1 MPFKLSIGEYPM
13 ITKSNIHLDTIMK
26 TKPLLIFIC
35 IIAISLFSHGKL
47 YSQGFQIKEV
57 SDNVFIVSNPDLG
70 DQVVVQSEKGL
81 LIFDS
86 FWSEKTARIFKEEIS
101 KMLRRDDFAYVINMV
116 DRLDMFGGNVAYQE
130 AVIVGH
136 ENILTKYSKEKMVK
150 AEITELIEMWR
161 YKEEGSRNRLKEI
174 EKGSERALEEQ
185 EWMNICKSRADEL
198 EFGFALVLPQ
208 IFYNDRMT
216 VDLGDI
222 KISLQW
228 FGETGDYRGLTMAVI
243 PEKKLAILTKS
254 ILFPIYHLAPYPHPD
269 YKVLDVP
276 RWIALLEDILEGE
289 FAVTNIILSDYEG
302 VFSREVVFSH
312 LEYIRKLWD
321 SVKTAEDEGK
331 NLHEI
336 QDQLSLEKDFSFV
349 KEMLAY
355 KNTSDDW
362 IRPQHELHIR
372 LFFLQHKNL
381 ASEIIKD
388 GGTKSLQASLNKI
401 RKPASD
407 IYFDEISINVL
418 GYNWMN
424 MGKISEAIEIF
435 TLNVEAFPQSSNVYD
450 SLGEAY
456 MKIGDTKNA
465 IKNYEKSL
473 ELNPGSNNAKEMLKN
488 LETR

>member
-1 MPFKLSIGEYPM
+1 
-13 ITKSNIHLDTIMK
+13 MK
-26 TKPLLIFIC
+26 TKPLPIIIC
-35 IIAISLFSHGKL
+35 MIAISLFSHGKL
-47 YSQGFQIKEV
+47 YPQGFQIREV

-101 KMLRRDDFAYVINMV
+101 KTLRRDDFSYVINMV
-116 DRLDMFGGNVAYQE
+116 DRIDMFGGNAAYQE

-161 YKEEGSRNRLKEI
+161 YKEELSRNRLKEI
-174 EKGSERALEEQ
+174 EKGSEKALEEQ

-198 EFGFALVLPQ
+198 ESGFALVFPQ

-216 VDLGDI
+216 LYLGDI
-222 KISLQW
+222 TINLLW
-228 FGETGDYRGLTMAVI
+228 FGETGNYRGLTMAVI
-243 PEKKLAILTKS
+243 PEEKLAILTKS
-254 ILFPIYHLAPYPHPD
+254 ILYPMFHLAPYPHPD
-269 YKVLDVP
+269 YRVLDVP
-276 RWIALLEDILEGE
+276 RWIALLEEILEGE
-289 FAVTNIILSDYEG
+289 NAVTNIILSDLDR
-302 VFSREVVFSH
+302 VFSRELMHSH

-331 NLHEI
+331 NLQEI
-336 QDQLSLEKDFSFV
+336 QDQLSLEKDFAFV

-388 GGTKSLQASLNKI
+388 GGTESLQASLNKI
-401 RKPASD
+401 RKLGSD
-407 IYFDEISINVL
+407 IYFDEISINRI

-424 MGKISEAIEIF
+424 MGQISEAIEVF
-435 TLNVEAFPQSSNVYD
+435 KLNVEAFPQSSNVYD

-456 MKIGDTKNA
+456 MKNGDTKNA
-465 IKNYEKSL
+465 INNYKKSL
-473 ELNPGSNNAKEMLKN
+473 ELNPDNNNAEEMLKK
-488 LETR
+488 LETK